1 MNFWD
6 ILILLI
12 VAGVIVL
19 ALRVMRG
26 KGKTGGCSCGCSG
39 CAKDC
44 AARQEE
50 KSKTNGGKSAMMKA
64 HRQEVRNGKNRCA
77 G

>member
-6 ILILLI
+6 ILILLAM
-12 VAGVIVL
+12 AGIIAL
-19 ALRVMRG
+19 ALRAMRG

-44 AARQEE
+44 PARQEE
-50 KSKTNGGKSAMMKA
+50 KAKTNG
-64 HRQEVRNGKNRCA
+64 
-77 G
+77 

>member
-12 VAGVIVL
+12 LAGVIVL
-19 ALRVMRG
+19 ALRTLRG

-39 CAKDC
+39 CGKDC
-44 AARQEE
+44 PARQEE
-50 KSKTNGGKSAMMKA
+50 KAKTNG
-64 HRQEVRNGKNRCA
+64 
-77 G
+77 